1 MADTELIKVPDIGD
15 FEQVDVIE
23 VLVDAGQHV
32 EQEQSLITL
41 ESDKATLEVPSP
53 KSGTIRELR
62 VKVGDQVSEGSPIAT
77 IEPDQEQQQPA
88 SGGASG
94 DEAPAESA
102 GSEAAPEEAAR
113 KPEAEAAASTSQE
126 ASTQQAS
133 PQREAAAPAP
143 PANAGGGPLHEA
155 PVTGWEHLDAS
166 RQNLAHASPSVR
178 RFARELGVD
187 LLEVKGSGRKGRILK
202 EDVQAY
208 VKASLRQGATRG
220 GAIPPIPPVDFSKFG
235 EIERRPLSRIKRK
248 AAPNLHR
255 SWLNLPHVT
264 QFDEA
269 DVTDLE
275 SFRKGEKETA
285 AAQDV
290 HLTILAFLVKAC
302 AGALQAFPEVNS
314 SLDPD
319 GETLILKHYVHVG
332 VAVDTDGGLL
342 VPVIRDADAKGI
354 YDIARELADL
364 ADRARRG
371 KLSPSEMQGASFS
384 ISSLGGIG
392 GTAFTPIINAPEVAI
407 LGVSRIT
414 TKPVWTDGEFQPRKM
429 LPLSFSYDHRV
440 IDGAQAARFTTHL
453 AGLLRDLR
461 RLLL

>member
-23 VLVDAGQHV
+23 VLVEVGQHV
-32 EQEQSLITL
+32 EAEQSLITL

-53 KSGTIRELR
+53 KAGTIRELR

-77 IEPDQEQQQPA
+77 IEP
-88 SGGASG
+88 
-94 DEAPAESA
+94 ESV
-102 GSEAAPEEAAR
+102 
-113 KPEAEAAASTSQE
+113 EAAAAGPSPE
-126 ASTQQAS
+126 QAATDTA
-133 PQREAAAPAP
+133 AAAPAADTP
-143 PANAGGGPLHEA
+143 PPEEQAQTAAPAPEEQAQPAPEARAPAPSTSDRIGGTPHEA
-155 PVTGWEHLDAS
+155 PVTGWEHLDVA
-166 RQNLAHASPSVR
+166 RQNLAHASPAVR
-178 RFARELGVD
+178 KFARELGVD
-187 LLEVKGSGRKGRILK
+187 LLAVRGSGPKGRILK
-202 EDVQAY
+202 EDVQSY
-208 VKASLRQGATRG
+208 VKATLRQGAAGG

-235 EIERRPLSRIKRK
+235 EVERRPLSRIKRK
-248 AAPNLHR
+248 SAPNLHR

-269 DVTDLE
+269 DVTGLE
-275 SFRKGEKETA
+275 AFRQAEKERA
-285 AAQDV
+285 AAQGV

-302 AGALQAFPEVNS
+302 AGALHTFPEVNS

-319 GETLILKHYVHVG
+319 GETLILKHYIHIG
-332 VAVDTDGGLL
+332 VAVDTEGGLL
-342 VPVIRDADAKGI
+342 VPVVRDADRKGI
-354 YDIARELADL
+354 REIAVELADL
-364 ADRARRG
+364 AERARQG
-371 KLSPSEMQGASFS
+371 KLSPKEMQGASFS

-407 LGVSRIT
+407 LGVSRIA
-414 TKPVWTDGEFQPRKM
+414 TKPVFIDGEFRPRKL

-453 AGLLRDLR
+453 SGLLQDLR

>member
-1 MADTELIKVPDIGD
+1 LADTELIKVPDIGD
-15 FEQVDVIE
+15 FENVDVIE
-23 VLVDAGQHV
+23 VLVETDQHV

-53 KSGTIRELR
+53 KAGTIRELR
-62 VKVGDQVSEGSPIAT
+62 VKVGDQVSQGSPIAT
-77 IEPDQEQQQPA
+77 LEPDRQQPA
-88 SGGASG
+88 ASDAGSTGEAGGGEAAHEQG
-94 DEAPAESA
+94 APA
-102 GSEAAPEEAAR
+102 
-113 KPEAEAAASTSQE
+113 PEAEAAAGVPEDSAAQQAPRQQE
-126 ASTQQAS
+126 A
-133 PQREAAAPAP
+133 AP
-143 PANAGGGPLHEA
+143 PPDAGGSPHEA
-155 PVTGWEHLDAS
+155 PVTGWEQLDAS

-202 EDVQAY
+202 EDVQAH
-208 VKASLRQGATRG
+208 VKASLRQGAGRG

-275 SFRKGEKETA
+275 AFRKAEKERA
-285 AAQDV
+285 AAQEV

-302 AGALQAFPEVNS
+302 AGALHAFPEVNS

-319 GETLILKHYVHVG
+319 GETLILKHYVHIG
-332 VAVDTDGGLL
+332 VAVDTEGGLL
-342 VPVIRDADAKGI
+342 VPVVRDADSKGI
-354 YDIARELADL
+354 YDLARELAAL
-364 ADRARRG
+364 AERARQG

-407 LGVSRIT
+407 LGVSRIAT
-414 TKPVWTDGEFQPRKM
+414 RPMWMDGEFHPRKM

-453 AGLLRDLR
+453 AGLLQDLR